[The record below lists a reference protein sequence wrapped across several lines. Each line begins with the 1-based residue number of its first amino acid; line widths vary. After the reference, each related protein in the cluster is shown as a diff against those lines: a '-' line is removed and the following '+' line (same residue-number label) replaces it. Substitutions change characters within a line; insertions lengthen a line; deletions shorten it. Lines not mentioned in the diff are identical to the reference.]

1 MAEVNPHFTFMLRG
15 FDFAEPSLLIS
26 FSEPPSPWCCDSRSS
41 PACYRPSKCH
51 PARPILRGIPS
62 VGCGECRG
70 GGAFAGRAQFAQPK
84 FAAPGC
90 ASLLRDPLP
99 ADDGTARIE
108 PLAHKTPTD
117 IDAYLRQA
125 VVDAVKKN
133 RDEIR
138 ETATLPHIER

>member
-1 MAEVNPHFTFMLRG
+1 MSWRGYVSRSVRNVRFIVDNAQMDKGGSCFGVRQWYESNLATMAEVNPHFTFMLRG

-26 FSEPPSPWCCDSRSS
+26 FN
-41 PACYRPSKCH
+41 
-51 PARPILRGIPS
+51 
-62 VGCGECRG
+62 
-70 GGAFAGRAQFAQPK
+70 
-84 FAAPGC
+84 
-90 ASLLRDPLP
+90 
-99 ADDGTARIE
+99 DGTARIE